1 MPPLLSPESIVFVV
15 DDDPSVREAIVSLI
29 RSAGLRA
36 AAFSSAEEVL
46 SATGTQYSACL
57 VVDVHLALMGGFEL
71 QRRLAALGWDTPVIF
86 ITGYGDIPMSVRAM
100 KAGAID
106 FLTKPFCD
114 DNLMASIRH
123 GLAMLDSSR
132 AEREHALD
140 LRHRF
145 STLTR
150 REREVMQHV
159 VKGLLNKQI
168 AAALG
173 VAVITVKVHRGR
185 VMTKMRAASLVD
197 LVHQSDA
204 LMRGY
209 TNV

>member
-1 MPPLLSPESIVFVV
+1 MLSPESIVFVV

-123 GLAMLDSSR
+123 GLALQDSSR

-197 LVHQSDA
+197 LVRQSDA
-204 LMRGY
+204 LVRGY
-209 TNV
+209 TKV